1 LPVEKVRRT
10 HHMNSF
16 IQPLMAELRTGL
28 TAIYGPRLKG
38 VYLYGSHAR
47 GQAGNESDLDVLV
60 ILDHIPHYSLEVN
73 RTSALISSLSL
84 QSGVT
89 ISRVFVSE
97 LDWATG
103 ASVFLENV
111 REEAIPA

>member
-1 LPVEKVRRT
+1 MDRR
-10 HHMNSF
+10 
-16 IQPLMAELRTGL
+16 IQPLMVELRTGL

-38 VYLYGSHAR
+38 VYLYGSYAR

-97 LDWATG
+97 LDWSTG
-103 ASVFLENV
+103 ASAFLANV